1 MIKNRIVV
9 REKSTNKNRMFVF
22 FIYDLL
28 YTFKKL
34 FDIIKTIIKTGC
46 RKKED
51 ILY

>member
-1 MIKNRIVV
+1 
-9 REKSTNKNRMFVF
+9 MFVF

-51 ILY
+51 ILVN